1 MVAGY
6 DYLPFG
12 GFARRYGPKP
22 GLMRYLYTG
31 QELDSE
37 TGLYNYRARLYD
49 CALRRFYSPDPKRQF
64 PSPYIYAGNN
74 PIMMT
79 DPTGMAAATAWD
91 IFSDIFHFIVDAVL
105 TLAGLAV
112 MAVGSVFVSGP
123 AATILGSTLLGA
135 GIGGFAYDITT
146 LAKGKQVSWKD
157 WGIQLGIGA
166 ATGLLAGGF
175 AAGAG
180 AIVEAGT
187 QAGIT
192 AFEVGGAARIAVNV
206 GLGGF
211 AGGAGSGVLGTAL
224 NAAAGHT
231 ALTGVGFSALLGGLF
246 GALGGALSEG
256 LAYGLANT
264 VKELPADIDFEQT
277 LQESNPNYEQMP
289 LRDRLEARYGLRA
302 YLMETSLVLEN
313 GVKNNI
319 LMALAGALFSPADE
333 GIGAIP
339 TVPKW

>member
-1 MVAGY
+1 VAYIHGPDGLIAMKSTNLYFTIKDRQGSIRQALDTAGTVVAGY

-256 LAYGLANT
+256 LAYWSCEHCQGT
-264 VKELPADIDFEQT
+264 P
-277 LQESNPNYEQMP
+277 
-289 LRDRLEARYGLRA
+289 RGHRL
-302 YLMETSLVLEN
+302 
-313 GVKNNI
+313 
-319 LMALAGALFSPADE
+319 
-333 GIGAIP
+333 
-339 TVPKW
+339 